1 MVSAHLS
8 ETVALLRAHF
18 ESGRTKPV
26 PWRLA
31 QLKGLDRM
39 LKESGGELVEALRE
53 DLGRAVPE
61 SFLAEIDFVAAEV
74 RGLRKHL
81 RSWLR
86 PKRVHTPPHL
96 QPARSYLLRE
106 PLGLVLVIGP
116 FNYPVQLTL
125 APLAGALACGNAV
138 IVKPSESSP
147 ATSATLARLLGEYL
161 DPDAV
166 AVVEGGAETTSAL
179 LAERM
184 DHVFFTGSARVGRI
198 VAKAAAEHLT
208 PVTLELGGKSP
219 AIVEPG
225 VDLAVAA
232 RRIAW
237 AKFMNAG
244 QTCLAPDYVIALD
257 GVGSELERHLAEAVR
272 EMYGHAPAESP
283 DYARIVD
290 ERAFDRL
297 VGLLDE
303 GRLVCGGGHNRETRY
318 IAPTVLAD
326 VDVKDPVMAEE
337 VFGPILPILAM
348 ETLDEAVAHVNAG
361 EKPLALYGFTNAEA
375 TRRKLLTR
383 TSSGAVGFNVPMAH
397 IDVPG
402 LPFGGVGASGLGAYH
417 GKWSIETFS
426 HTKAV
431 LDKPLVPDTM
441 QVIYPPFT
449 SVKEKIMRR
458 LR

>member
-1 MVSAHLS
+1 MVSAHLPG
-8 ETVALLRAHF
+8 TVARLRSHYD
-18 ESGRTKPV
+18 SGRTKPI

-31 QLKGLDRM
+31 QLKGLERL
-39 LKESGGELVEALRE
+39 LKESGDELVDALRE
-53 DLGRAVPE
+53 DLGRAAPE
-61 SFLAEIDFVAAEV
+61 SLLAEIDFVAAEARRI
-74 RGLRKHL
+74 RGHL

-96 QPARSYLLRE
+96 QPGRSYLLRE

-138 IVKPSESSP
+138 IVKPSESSA

-166 AVVEGGAETTSAL
+166 AVVEGGAETTTAL
-179 LAERM
+179 LSERM
-184 DHVFFTGSARVGRI
+184 DHIFFTGSANVGRI

-244 QTCLAPDYVIALD
+244 QTCVAPDYVIALD
-257 GVGSELERHLAEAVR
+257 GVGPELERHLAEAVR
-272 EMYGHAPAESP
+272 EMYGQSPADSA

-290 ERAFDRL
+290 ERSFDRL
-297 VGLLDE
+297 AALMST
-303 GRLVCGGGHNRETRY
+303 GRLVCGGGQNRETRY
-318 IAPTVLAD
+318 LAPTVLAD
-326 VDVKDPVMAEE
+326 VDAKDPVMAEE
-337 VFGPILPILAM
+337 VFGPILPIMAAD
-348 ETLDEAVAHVNAG
+348 TLDEAIAHVNAG
-361 EKPLALYGFTNAEA
+361 EKPLALYAFTNSEA

-397 IDVPG
+397 LDVPG
-402 LPFGGVGASGLGAYH
+402 LPFGGVGASGMGAYH

-426 HTKAV
+426 HAKAV
-431 LDKPLVPDTM
+431 LDKPLAPDTL

>member
-1 MVSAHLS
+1 MASAHLS
-8 ETVALLRAHF
+8 DTVSRLRSHYDA
-18 ESGRTKPV
+18 GRTKPI

-39 LKESGGELVEALRE
+39 LKEAGDELAAALGE
-53 DLGRAVPE
+53 DLGKAAPE

-74 RGLRKHL
+74 RSMRKHL

-96 QPARSYLLRE
+96 QPAKSYLLRE

-125 APLAGALACGNAV
+125 TPLAGALACGNAV
-138 IVKPSESSP
+138 VVKPSESSP
-147 ATSATLARLLGEYL
+147 ATSAALARLLGAYL
-161 DPDAV
+161 DPEAV
-166 AVVEGGAETTSAL
+166 AVVEGGAEATSAL
-179 LAERM
+179 LGERM
-184 DHVFFTGSARVGRI
+184 DHIFFTGSAKVGRI

-225 VDLAVAA
+225 VDLAAAA

-257 GVGSELERHLAEAVR
+257 GVGPELERHLAEAVR
-272 EMYGHAPAESP
+272 EMYGHAPAESE
-283 DYARIVD
+283 DYGRIVD
-290 ERAFDRL
+290 ERSFDRL
-297 VGLLDE
+297 AAFLDE
-303 GRLVCGGGHNRETRY
+303 GRLVCGGGHNREARY

-326 VDVKDPVMAEE
+326 VDAKDAVMAEE
-337 VFGPILPILAM
+337 VFGPVLPILSL
-348 ETLDEAVAHVNAG
+348 ETLDEAIAHVNAG
-361 EKPLALYGFTNAEA
+361 EKPLALYAFTNAD
-375 TRRKLLTR
+375 TTKRKLLTR
-383 TSSGAVGFNVPMAH
+383 TSSGAVGFNVPTAH

-426 HTKAV
+426 HAKAV
-431 LDKPLVPDTM
+431 LEKPLAPDTM
-441 QVIYPPFT
+441 QVVYPPFT